1 MSPAFSR
8 AVVGVI
14 AFVAVVGGITWVVQG
29 LPKRGGNAEPV
40 TVAPPPGNPTREIVH
55 YSRKDPVRGATLAVW
70 EREERND
77 PKTGGMTQAFS
88 NYVLEYERNKEG
100 ACYFA
105 FRNVSGA
112 PAEMGVE
119 RADCDCSHAE
129 ICLLPK
135 AQWDAVDAQLTE
147 TPWAIPVLDPAPEWR
162 EFSKGDHDGF
172 KVPADGQGLLKIG
185 WKGRKSPGE
194 PLKIHLL
201 FYSQP
206 EGSNRDRQIDHIFV
220 PVVMAAPLQFE
231 PLKQSVGY
239 IGPGESRT
247 AEFYCWSPTRDAREL
262 EVSFQPEK
270 ADPLMQVQAWKMSP
284 AECQTLQEKMRVEGK
299 KETEAPTLR
308 QRVKAG
314 YRVEVT
320 LHEKSGNQ
328 QMDLGHFSRAIPVFL
343 DALPVDFSTPVITGV
358 VKGDVDVG
366 GVEDQG
372 KVQLKTFSAAE
383 RATVTVPVYADRK
396 AVLTLANHYPAIL
409 KVGLRRNE
417 KASTPQRARWD
428 LTVTVPA
435 LGWLGG
441 ALPEQSAVTL
451 RIAGTPRQIRIPV
464 TGTATR

>member
-1 MSPAFSR
+1 MSPVFSR
-8 AVVGVI
+8 AVVGVV

-29 LPKRGGNAEPV
+29 LPKGGPKAENV
-40 TVAPPPGNPTREIVH
+40 TVPPPVNATREIVH
-55 YSRKDPVRGATLAVW
+55 YSRKDPLRAFTMAVW
-70 EREERND
+70 EREARND
-77 PKTGGMTQAFS
+77 PKTGGVTQAFS
-88 NYVLEYERNKEG
+88 NYVLEYERNKDG

-112 PAEMGVE
+112 AAEMGVE

-129 ICLLPK
+129 ICLLPR

-147 TPWAIPVLDPAPEWR
+147 TPWAIPVLDPEPQWR
-162 EFSKGDHDGF
+162 LFSKGDHDGF
-172 KVPADGQGLLKIG
+172 KVPVDGQGLLKIG

-194 PLKIHLL
+194 PLKIHLQ

-206 EGSNRDRQIDHIFV
+206 EGSSRDRQIDHIFV

-247 AEFYCWSPTRDAREL
+247 AEFYCWSPTRDDRDL
-262 EVSFQPEK
+262 DVSFQPEK
-270 ADPLMQVQAWKMSP
+270 ADPLMQVQARKLSL
-284 AECQTLQEKMRVEGK
+284 AECQALQEKMRVAGK
-299 KETEAPTLR
+299 KDTEPPTLR
-308 QRVKAG
+308 HRVKAG
-314 YRVEVT
+314 YHVEVT
-320 LHEKSGNQ
+320 LHEKSGKL

-343 DALPVDFSTPVITGV
+343 DALPVDFSTPAITGV
-358 VKGDVDVG
+358 VNGDVDVG

-396 AVLTLANHYPAIL
+396 TVLTLADHYPAIL
-409 KVGLRRNE
+409 KVSLKLNE
-417 KASTPQRARWD
+417 KASTPRRARWD

-451 RIAGTPRQIRIPV
+451 RITDTSRQIRIPV